1 MLAASS
7 LPALI
12 VATVLVLSGIG
23 KLLDLDAAPATLRA
37 LRISGPPPRAVIG
50 TVASG
55 EIVVATGLLLGTGPV
70 AVVAAAGAVAL
81 ALLFLVVG
89 LHAQVRASTDECG
102 CFGRLASTRVGPAM
116 TARNAAITVLA
127 VLGLI
132 GAGSDLRAPA
142 LAVRLLLT
150 PGHTAVMV
158 IGAAALVVIGSTL
171 RTPAPAAEI
180 TAGDARDAALI
191 SPDGAVVVPRQRAL
205 RGRAQLLLFVRRG
218 CSSCENII
226 DRMAGDREM
235 LETLVDV
242 RLIVAVG
249 DGSAVTTA
257 GEGLHADPSGEF
269 AVALGI
275 PADRPAGVLLTTA
288 GELLRPIA
296 LGGEDTAALI
306 DTVLAAATA
315 ARGPRADG
323 AAAST

>member
-1 MLAASS
+1 MLAASL

-12 VATVLVLSGIG
+12 VAAVLLLSGIG
-23 KLLDLDAAPATLRA
+23 KLLDLDAAPSTLRA
-37 LRISGPPPRAVIG
+37 LRLTGLPPRAVVG
-50 TVASG
+50 TVASA
-55 EIVVATGLLLGTGPV
+55 EIVVAAGVLLGAGLV
-70 AVVAAAGAVAL
+70 AVVAATASVTL
-81 ALLFLVVG
+81 ALLFLSVG
-89 LHAQVRASTDECG
+89 VRAQAHASTDECG
-102 CFGRLASTRVGPAM
+102 CFGPLASTRVGPAM

-132 GAGSDLRAPA
+132 GAVGDLRAPA
-142 LAVRLLLT
+142 LAVRLLLS
-150 PGHTAVMV
+150 PGPAVVVAIAAAALAV
-158 IGAAALVVIGSTL
+158 IGATL
-171 RTPAPAAEI
+171 RTPGPTIEIPAS
-180 TAGDARDAALI
+180 DVRDAALI
-191 SPDGAVVVPRQRAL
+191 TPDGAVVVPRQRAL

-226 DRMAGDREM
+226 DRVRWDREL

-249 DGSAVTTA
+249 DDSAVSTA

-296 LGGEDTAALI
+296 LGGEDTASLV
-306 DTVLAAATA
+306 DTVLAAAA
-315 ARGPRADG
+315 DARGPRTDG
-323 AAAST
+323 AASSN